1 MSDHDRPTSAAAA
14 GDGPPGSDAPGAGSD
29 PHDTPDA
36 GAASAATY
44 RDRWSDGARSVRRN
58 AVPSLLQVLDGD
70 HLDPGYAEAA
80 RRRKAGIGVPTGRVD
95 RTRVRAVA
103 VVGLVVAGLLFGIAA
118 STTDANESRSAG
130 TRTALL
136 DDIDRAQAR
145 QTELGAAET
154 SLAGEIRSAQSSL
167 GVAGPL
173 ATVSALEFAG
183 GGTAVHGPGV
193 RLILDQAPGAA
204 TGSGGGGIL
213 DRDIQLLVNDLWAA
227 GAEAVSVGGIRLR
240 PTSAIRQAG
249 QSILVDNRP
258 TFWPLEI
265 DAVGDAA
272 AMQVD
277 LVSSTAVGRFT
288 SFSQLYGIRF
298 ELTTQPDLLIPAG
311 SGPDPRYAEEP
322 GTPAPSTPP
331 PSTAASATS
340 GGVPTTPPTPTIP
353 PTAAGPTS

>member
-1 MSDHDRPTSAAAA
+1 MADRPPADPSDLPVPST
-14 GDGPPGSDAPGAGSD
+14 PPDAPAG
-29 PHDTPDA
+29 PGVPDA
-36 GAASAATY
+36 GAAGSATY
-44 RDRWSDGARSVRRN
+44 RDRWSDGATTVRRT

-70 HLDPGYAEAA
+70 HLDPGYAQAA
-80 RRRKAGIGVPTGRVD
+80 RRRGGTAPTGVG
-95 RTRVRAVA
+95 RTRVRVVA
-103 VVGLVVAGLLFGIAA
+103 VVGLLVAGLLFGIAA
-118 STTDANESRSAG
+118 STTDANESRTSS

-136 DDIDRAQAR
+136 DDIDRAQVR
-145 QTELGAAET
+145 QTELGAAAT
-154 SLAGEIRSAQSSL
+154 SLADEIRAAQSAL

-173 ATVSALEFAG
+173 VTVSELEFAG

-193 RLILDQAPGAA
+193 RVILDQAPGAA

-298 ELTTQPDLLIPAG
+298 ELTTQPDLTIPAG
-311 SGPDPRYAEEP
+311 GGPDPRYAS
-322 GTPAPSTPP
+322 APS
-331 PSTAASATS
+331 S
-340 GGVPTTPPTPTIP
+340 PTTAPSSTSPTPTAP
-353 PTAAGPTS
+353 SATAPATPTS

>member
-1 MSDHDRPTSAAAA
+1 MADQEPPSPEAA
-14 GDGPPGSDAPGAGSD
+14 GTTRAAPDGGGAN
-29 PHDTPDA
+29 
-36 GAASAATY
+36 ASTY
-44 RDRWSDGARSVRRN
+44 RDRWSDGASTVRRT

-70 HLDPGYAEAA
+70 HLDPGYAQAA
-80 RRRKAGIGVPTGRVD
+80 RRRRAGIGVPAGRAD

-103 VVGLVVAGLLFGIAA
+103 VVGLLVAGLLFGIAA
-118 STTDANESRSAG
+118 STTDANESRSAT

-136 DDIDRAQAR
+136 DDIDRAQGR

-154 SLAGEIRSAQSSL
+154 SLAAEIRAAQSSL

-193 RLILDQAPGAA
+193 RVILDQAPGAA

-227 GAEAVSVGGIRLR
+227 GAEAISVGGIRLR

-265 DAVGDAA
+265 DAVGDSA
-272 AMQVD
+272 AMQIA

-298 ELTTQPDLLIPAG
+298 ELTTQPDLVIPAG
-311 SGPDPRYAEEP
+311 GGPDPRYAQEPTTASAPPASPSP
-322 GTPAPSTPP
+322 GTPPAAGSSSAGESTPVAGSSP
-331 PSTAASATS
+331 AGESSST
-340 GGVPTTPPTPTIP
+340 VPTT
-353 PTAAGPTS
+353 AVPTS

>member
-1 MSDHDRPTSAAAA
+1 MAERPDGAGRLGGPNGADRPDGSADPGGAT
-14 GDGPPGSDAPGAGSD
+14 GPGV
-29 PHDTPDA
+29 PDA
-36 GAASAATY
+36 GAAGSGTY
-44 RDRWSDGARSVRRN
+44 RDRWSDGATRVRRT

-70 HLDPGYAEAA
+70 HLDPGYAQAA
-80 RRRKAGIGVPTGRVD
+80 RRRGGNAPTGAG
-95 RTRVRAVA
+95 RTRVRVVA

-118 STTDANESRSAG
+118 STTDANESRTAS
-130 TRTALL
+130 TRSALL
-136 DDIDRAQAR
+136 DDIDRAQVR
-145 QTELGAAET
+145 QTELGAAAT
-154 SLAGEIRSAQSSL
+154 SLADEIRAAQSSL

-173 ATVSALEFAG
+173 VTVSELEFAG

-193 RLILDQAPGAA
+193 RVILDQAPGAA

-265 DAVGDAA
+265 DAVGDAK
-272 AMQVD
+272 AMQVN

-298 ELTTQPDLLIPAG
+298 ELTTQTDLTVPAG
-311 SGPDPRYAEEP
+311 GGPDPRYATP
-322 GTPAPSTPP
+322 PPTATADPTPTTGPATSPAPST
-331 PSTAASATS
+331 A
-340 GGVPTTPPTPTIP
+340 
-353 PTAAGPTS
+353 PTS